1 MMQTLHMYI
10 LYVCPTYVIY
20 VSLYCDFVTNT
31 IWDTYKGAR
40 HGVLSCMEK
49 SFDNSSDMSFK
60 AWHSMIKANLN
71 KNEKF
76 VTNTFAASKM
86 YLHFIRSLLHEIDF
100 RTWFFVYFEL
110 DSDWLWPFC
119 DVHIWLFLFFF
130 LWKPPERI
138 NGWEGYTL
146 YF

>member
-1 MMQTLHMYI
+1 MKFFFDHMKSLVGKKSFADTFITTRVIIQQNFDDVDNMYI
-10 LYVCPTYVIY
+10 YSICPTYVIY

-76 VTNTFAASKM
+76 VTNTFSASKM
-86 YLHFIRSLLHEIDF
+86 YLHFIGSLLHEIDF
-100 RTWFFVYFEL
+100 RT
-110 DSDWLWPFC
+110 
-119 DVHIWLFLFFF
+119 
-130 LWKPPERI
+130 
-138 NGWEGYTL
+138 
-146 YF
+146 